1 MNKMRSNQH
10 IDLAKGILFGL
21 TVPFISYAVLLLVNE
36 KISGL
41 LFSSVSKEDML
52 LDNKTIAIL
61 AICFN
66 LIPFHLFDKRRQ
78 TKGMRGILI
87 STFLLVLLWLFVYGK
102 EAMTLS

>member
-10 IDLAKGILFGL
+10 IDIAKGILFGL

-41 LFSSVSKEDML
+41 LFSSGSKEDML